1 MTHRGPAPFGDPA
14 PCVRQ
19 RCVHTTLC
27 RLPDGITPRG
37 TVSCRAGLTARSGGP
52 GPLTPARRGQVL
64 GQGASAHAG
73 ATASAGSPLLPEGVR
88 GPGRRQLPGAASGPG
103 AEPAR
108 SQGPPPRDCKEWAL
122 PRPPERA
129 GRREV
134 RTTRGPHRGPGA
146 PERSAATRAGRR
158 GPRTPEASAVPR
170 APRALLGGCTATE
183 SERDPGPA
191 CSSPAALR
199 SLPSAHCEL
208 TASSLKTHVAALC
221 RRRRTQP

>member
-73 ATASAGSPLLPEGVR
+73 ATASASSPPLPAGVR

-134 RTTRGPHRGPGA
+134 RTTRSPHRGPGA
-146 PERSAATRAGRR
+146 PENPGGVGGAAGPARSAGSLHGDRKRARPGTRLVRFVTRR
-158 GPRTPEASAVPR
+158 P
-170 APRALLGGCTATE
+170 
-183 SERDPGPA
+183 
-191 CSSPAALR
+191 LR
-199 SLPSAHCEL
+199 SLPSAHCEV

-221 RRRRTQP
+221 RRQRTQP

>member
-52 GPLTPARRGQVL
+52 GPLTPARRGQVR

-73 ATASAGSPLLPEGVR
+73 ATASASSPPLPAGVR

-134 RTTRGPHRGPGA
+134 RTTRSP
-146 PERSAATRAGRR
+146 RSALTAALGLPSGAQHDTR
-158 GPRTPEASAVPR
+158 RTPGPENP
-170 APRALLGGCTATE
+170 GGVGGAA
-183 SERDPGPA
+183 GPA
-191 CSSPAALR
+191 R
-199 SLPSAHCEL
+199 SAGWLHGD
-208 TASSLKTHVAALC
+208 
-221 RRRRTQP
+221 